1 MDLVSKQNVL
11 SLNMCHFTSCEI
23 SVLNELDQLIFGI
36 YIYIYIIVKVVF
48 TCIAFFC
55 SIVTEL
61 FLENLFDVALV
72 AFARK

>member
-23 SVLNELDQLIFGI
+23 LVLSELDQLIH
-36 YIYIYIIVKVVF
+36 IYIIVKVVF
-48 TCIAFFC
+48 TCITFFC
-55 SIVTEL
+55 SVVTEL
-61 FLENLFDVALV
+61 FLENLFDVAFV